1 MSGERLVI
9 AEEYLKL
16 VLRLPVRGT
25 PTLGAAL
32 QFAPRPTPSGSRSD
46 NPAGRRAVRD
56 REPRYDLGGLKGL
69 WRALA
74 HPEEDVHPDR
84 ILLADA
90 ANLLQI
96 GEFQLLQLAGRQW
109 LGRDLTPEEI
119 DRWFRRLVYRDEVP
133 QWARVYAREILRLDR
148 DGKLNPDRVEYH
160 HYDSRGGRQ
169 LQASG
174 RNFLLIAAGTVG
186 LMLVLLLVA
195 TRMVTNPVSM
205 LPPFM
210 DQDDDRPAAE
220 RPVDE

>member
-1 MSGERLVI
+1 V
-9 AEEYLKL
+9 
-16 VLRLPVRGT
+16 T
-25 PTLGAAL
+25 
-32 QFAPRPTPSGSRSD
+32 
-46 NPAGRRAVRD
+46 D

-84 ILLADA
+84 ALLADA

-109 LGRDLTPEEI
+109 LGRDLTPAEI

-148 DGKLNPDRVEYH
+148 TGKLNADQADYH
-160 HYDSRGGRQ
+160 RYDSEGGRQ
-169 LQASG
+169 IQASG
-174 RNFLLIAAGTVG
+174 RNFLLVAAGTVG
-186 LMLVLLLVA
+186 LMLALLLVA

-210 DQDDDRPAAE
+210 DKNDDRPAVE
-220 RPVDE
+220 RPVDEGSQ